1 MERAQPQYVLGG
13 EKERQLQLKAQAMNL
28 PYRGFTLIE
37 LLIAVAIFVFLIMLA
52 GPMYAQFMANSQI
65 RNAGEA
71 MLNGVR
77 QAQATAISGNTL
89 ARLVVNTAT
98 GWRILETIEGAEPS
112 PPNPIQVYSLADG
125 APNATVAITPAG
137 ATQITFD
144 GFGRIVGNTDATST
158 ISCINVTN
166 SNVSG
171 TRNLRVVVSNT
182 GIGIGT
188 KLCDPAA
195 PGTEPQACPATPCA

>member
-1 MERAQPQYVLGG
+1 MKTRT
-13 EKERQLQLKAQAMNL
+13 
-28 PYRGFTLIE
+28 RGFTLIE
-37 LLIAVAIFVFLIMLA
+37 LMIGLAIFGFLIMLA

-65 RNAGEA
+65 RNAGEG

-77 QAQATAISGNTL
+77 WAQTIAIRGNTL

-98 GWRILETIEGAEPS
+98 GWQILETIEGAEPS
-112 PPNPIQVYSLADG
+112 PPNPIQVYSLTDG
-125 APNATVAITPAG
+125 SPNASVTTTPAG

-144 GFGRIVGNTDATST
+144 GFGRIVANADATAT

-166 SNVSG
+166 SNVTG
-171 TRNLRVVVSNT
+171 PRDLRVVISNT

-195 PGTEPQACPATPCA
+195 AATEPQACPATPCA

>member
-1 MERAQPQYVLGG
+1 MTIP
-13 EKERQLQLKAQAMNL
+13 N
-28 PYRGFTLIE
+28 RGFTLIE
-37 LLIAVAIFVFLIMLA
+37 LLIAVSIFVLLVMLA

-77 QAQATAISGNTL
+77 EAQTTAIKGNTL

-98 GWRILETIEGAEPS
+98 GWRILQTIESAEPS
-112 PPNPIQVYSLADG
+112 PPNPIQVYSLRDG
-125 APNATVAITPAG
+125 SPNATVTTTPAG

-144 GFGRIVGNTDATST
+144 GFGRIIDNVDLSAR

-171 TRNLRVVVSNT
+171 PRDLRVVISNT

-195 PGTEPQACPATPCA
+195 AATEPQACPATPCA

>member
-1 MERAQPQYVLGG
+1 MTIP
-13 EKERQLQLKAQAMNL
+13 NH
-28 PYRGFTLIE
+28 GFTLIE
-37 LLIAVAIFVFLIMLA
+37 LLIGLAIFGFLIMLA

-77 QAQATAISGNTL
+77 QAQSTAISGNTWT
-89 ARLVVNTAT
+89 RLVVNTAT
-98 GWRILETIEGAEPS
+98 GWQILQTIEGTEPS
-112 PPNPIQVYSLADG
+112 PPNPIQVYSIRDG
-125 APNATVAITPAG
+125 SPNATVTTTPAG

-144 GFGRIVGNTDATST
+144 GFGRIIANADASAT
-158 ISCINVTN
+158 ISCVNVTN

-171 TRNLRVVVSNT
+171 PRNLRVVISNT
-182 GIGIGT
+182 GVGIGT

-195 PGTEPQACPATPCA
+195 PSTEPQACPANPCA

>member
-1 MERAQPQYVLGG
+1 MTIP
-13 EKERQLQLKAQAMNL
+13 N
-28 PYRGFTLIE
+28 RGFTLIE
-37 LLIAVAIFVFLIMLA
+37 LLIAVSIFVFLVMLA

-77 QAQATAISGNTL
+77 EAQTIAIRGNTL

-98 GWRILETIEGAEPS
+98 GWQILQTIEAAEPS
-112 PPNPIQVYSLADG
+112 PPNPIQVYSLRDG
-125 APNATVAITPAG
+125 SPNATVTTTPAG

-144 GFGRIVGNTDATST
+144 GFGRIVTNADASAT

-166 SNVSG
+166 SNVTG
-171 TRNLRVVVSNT
+171 PRDLRVVISNT

-188 KLCDPAA
+188 KLCDPLAA
-195 PGTEPQACPATPCA
+195 ATEPQACPLTLCS

>member
-1 MERAQPQYVLGG
+1 MTIP
-13 EKERQLQLKAQAMNL
+13 N
-28 PYRGFTLIE
+28 RGFTLIE
-37 LLIAVAIFVFLIMLA
+37 LMIGVSIFVLLIMLA
-52 GPMYAQFMANSQI
+52 GPMYGQLMANSQI

-77 QAQATAISGNTL
+77 LAQATAISANTQTQ
-89 ARLVVNTAT
+89 LVVTPAT
-98 GWRILETIEGAEPS
+98 GWQIQYVNPDTSVAAPVPPAPYSLKEGAA
-112 PPNPIQVYSLADG
+112 NTTLQL
-125 APNATVAITPAG
+125 TPAG

-144 GFGRIVGNTDATST
+144 GFGRIVAAPAT

-166 SNVSG
+166 SNVTG

-195 PGTEPQACPATPCA
+195 PVTVPPDPAACPATPCA

>member
-1 MERAQPQYVLGG
+1 
-13 EKERQLQLKAQAMNL
+13 MNTRN
-28 PYRGFTLIE
+28 RGFTLIE
-37 LLIAVAIFVFLIMLA
+37 LLIAVSIFVFLIMLA

-77 QAQATAISGNTL
+77 LAQTTAISANAQTQ
-89 ARLVVNTAT
+89 LVVATAT
-98 GWRILETIEGAEPS
+98 GWQIQSENPDTPVAAPVPPAPYSLQEGAA
-112 PPNPIQVYSLADG
+112 NTTLQL
-125 APNATVAITPAG
+125 TPAG

-144 GFGRIVGNTDATST
+144 GFGRIVANADATAT

-166 SNVSG
+166 SKVTGS
-171 TRNLRVVVSNT
+171 RDLRVVISNT

-195 PGTEPQACPATPCA
+195 AATEPQACPAISCT

>member
-1 MERAQPQYVLGG
+1 MSI
-13 EKERQLQLKAQAMNL
+13 

-37 LLIAVAIFVFLIMLA
+37 LLVAVSIFVFLIMLA

-65 RNAGEA
+65 RNAGEG

-89 ARLVVNTAT
+89 ARLVVDPTAGT
-98 GWRILETIEGAEPS
+98 GGWRILETIEGAEPS
-112 PPNPIQVYSLADG
+112 PPNPIQVYSLSDG
-125 APNATVAITPAG
+125 APNATVTTTPGG

-144 GFGRIVGNTDATST
+144 GFGRIVGNTDATAT
-158 ISCINVTN
+158 ISCIDVTN

-188 KLCDPAA
+188 KLCDPAVA
-195 PGTEPQACPATPCA
+195 STEPQACPATPCS